1 MRSAIVFGSN
11 GYLGRHICLYLKN
24 NHIDFTP
31 IGKSEQSIDN
41 YPNYLSVDITYSE
54 QLNKIDFNVDVIFM
68 FAGLTGT
75 KNDEST
81 IEKFTKVNEVG
92 LQNIIDCIA
101 NKNESPKVVFPSS
114 RLVYKGRKGTLLV
127 ENSEKEMKT
136 IYAQNKLNCEQ
147 ILIDSHNKYNI
158 NFTIFRV
165 CVPYGNSFEDGYSYG
180 TIGFFIGRAKSG
192 ENITLYGDGELK
204 RTFTHVDDLSRIIV
218 ESSFNKNT
226 DNQIFNIGSN
236 DNLSLKE
243 VAKLIADKYSVGIT
257 YVPWPEEALE
267 VESGDTM
274 FNDDKIRNSLNVSYK
289 NSIKTSF
296 LPHNKIER

>member
-1 MRSAIVFGSN
+1 MKNAIVFGSN

-24 NHIDFTP
+24 NNINFTP
-31 IGKSEQSIDN
+31 IGKSKRSIDN
-41 YPNYLSVDITYSE
+41 YSNYLSVDITEIE
-54 QLNKIDFNVDVIFM
+54 QLKKIDFNVDIIFM

-81 IEKFTKVNEVG
+81 VQKFTEVNEVG
-92 LQNIIDCIA
+92 LQNIVNWIA
-101 NKNESPKVVFPSS
+101 NKNKSPKIIFPSS
-114 RLVYKGRKGTLLV
+114 RLVYKGSKNAFLI

-147 ILIDSHNKYNI
+147 ILIDSYSKQNI
-158 NFTIFRV
+158 NHTIFRV
-165 CVPYGNSFEDGYSYG
+165 CVPYGSNFENGYSYG
-180 TIGFFIGRAKSG
+180 TIGFFIDRAKSG
-192 ENITLYGDGELK
+192 EDITLYGDGDLK

-218 ESSFNKNT
+218 ESSFNNNS

-243 VAKLIADKYSVGIT
+243 VAQLIAGKYGVGIKC
-257 YVPWPEEALE
+257 VAWPQDALE

-274 FNDDKIRNSLNVSYK
+274 FNDDKIRSSLNVSYEK
-289 NSIKTSF
+289 SIVASF
-296 LPHNKIER
+296 LPHNKTER

>member
-24 NHIDFTP
+24 NNINFTP
-31 IGKSEQSIDN
+31 LGKSEKSIDN
-41 YPNYLSVDITYSE
+41 YSNYLSVDITDLE
-54 QLNKIDFNVDVIFM
+54 RLKKIDFNVDIIFM

-75 KNDEST
+75 KNDKST
-81 IEKFTKVNEVG
+81 VEKFTKVNEVG
-92 LQNIIDCIA
+92 LQNIINCIV
-101 NKNESPKVVFPSS
+101 NKNKSPKVVFPSS
-114 RLVYKGRKGTLLV
+114 RLVYKGEKNALLV
-127 ENSEKEMKT
+127 EKSEKEKKT

-147 ILIDSHNKYNI
+147 ILIESNNKHNI
-158 NFTIFRV
+158 NYTIFRV

-180 TIGFFIGRAKSG
+180 TIGFFIGLAKSG

-218 ESSFNKNT
+218 DSSFNKNS

-257 YVPWPEEALE
+257 YVPWPKDALE
-267 VESGDTM
+267 VESGDTV
-274 FNDDKIRNSLNVSYK
+274 FSDDKIRNSLNVSYN